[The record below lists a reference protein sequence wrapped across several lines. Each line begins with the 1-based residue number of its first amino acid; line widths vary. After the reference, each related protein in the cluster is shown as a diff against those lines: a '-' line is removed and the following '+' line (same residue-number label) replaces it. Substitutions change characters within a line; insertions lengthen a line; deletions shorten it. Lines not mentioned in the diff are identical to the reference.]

1 MISIIVA
8 YRNRDAKR
16 VKFFFDSL
24 EKQTNTNFEV
34 VFIDN
39 GSETNIADEIR
50 GIVEQYSF
58 VTYLYHDTRGKE
70 WNRCIALNIA
80 VQYAKGEYISITD
93 IDLMYHPQY
102 VEELYKIVSLDS
114 QIFTR
119 VLMVDQSFTN
129 YELIFSY
136 ASVPG
141 ELCHTSG
148 KGIVTFSK
156 KIFNEIGGYDEYY
169 SDWGVED
176 NDMYIRLKAY
186 GLNEIWLNHEI
197 TPVYHQWHIS
207 RDNFARYPDKWHD
220 DIAFHYIINQK
231 NPIRVNPIP
240 QVIPIDTRQILYKFH
255 ANIPEII
262 VEPVGFLTAKTLF
275 YRNVWDYIVDTNIEF
290 FKLIVPKFEI
300 PKLSII
306 QTFVFRFFSFILK
319 SIHSPFSLEYFQK
332 RERHTYF
339 LPEKDMQWYMRK
351 LIKDTDTIED
361 YYIVENEKETIYYI
375 QSKCD
380 KVTK

>member
-70 WNRCIALNIA
+70 WNKCIALNIA

-93 IDLMYHPQY
+93 IDLMFHPQY

-148 KGIVTFSK
+148 KGIVTFAK
-156 KIFNEIGGYDEYY
+156 AVFNEIGGYDEYY
-169 SDWGVED
+169 SDWGIED
-176 NDMYIRLKAY
+176 NDMYIRLHSY
-186 GLNEIWLNHEI
+186 GLRELWLNHEF

-207 RDNFARYPDKWHD
+207 HDNFARYPDKWHD
-220 DIAFHYIINQK
+220 DISFHYITLQK
-231 NPIRVNPIP
+231 KWHRDNIKADIIP
-240 QVIPIDTRQILYKFH
+240 TNSRLILQKM
-255 ANIPEII
+255 NTQLPEIK
-262 VEPVGFLTAKTLF
+262 VEKAGYITTKTF
-275 YRNVWDYIVDTNIEF
+275 YYRTIWDMLQSTDNEV
-290 FKLIVPKFEI
+290 FKIIVPKFQI
-300 PKLSII
+300 PNL
-306 QTFVFRFFSFILK
+306 SFIQSIVFKVFNLVLQIIK
-319 SIHSPFSLEYFQK
+319 SPYSLQYFQK
-332 RERHTYF
+332 VERHTYF
-339 LPEKDMQWYMRK
+339 LPEKDIQWYIRK
-351 LIKDTDTIED
+351 LVKETDTITD
-361 YYIVENEKETIYYI
+361 YYIIEKEKETIYYI
-375 QSKCD
+375 QSKGASSE
-380 KVTK
+380 